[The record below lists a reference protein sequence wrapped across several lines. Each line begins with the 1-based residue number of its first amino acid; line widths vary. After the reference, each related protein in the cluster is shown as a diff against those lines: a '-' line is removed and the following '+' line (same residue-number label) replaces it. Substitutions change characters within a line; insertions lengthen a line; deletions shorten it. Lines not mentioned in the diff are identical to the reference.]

1 MKVSKNIFKA
11 YDIRGIYGKELTI
24 SSAKLI
30 AKSLCQIYKN
40 GNDKIVIGRDGRL
53 SSHDLSVALTNQF
66 LECGKNVIDIG
77 QVPTPILY
85 FAVENLKL
93 NSGIMITGSHN
104 PKEYNGLKII
114 MDGHT
119 LAGEEIK
126 NIHSFILKDNACNLN
141 DKKTTLENINFED
154 KYINSL
160 CKDIKIR
167 KNIKIIIDGGN
178 GVAGKLAIK
187 AFKNLGLDVI
197 DLFCDIDGNFPNHSP
212 NPSELKNL
220 QDLIKLIKEKKYDLG
235 IAFDGDGDRCVL
247 VDNMG
252 NVLWPDKQMMLY
264 SKDVLSNNKGANII
278 YDIKSSKNLKG
289 YIENFGGKPIIC
301 RTGHSYIKKK
311 MKEVNAILAGEMSGH
326 IFFHDRWYG
335 FDDGIYAAARMIE
348 IISQGHLTSAELFD
362 ELPQSFST
370 PEINIKVNKD
380 GFQHDFMEEFSRN
393 AEFPD
398 AAEIIKIDGL
408 RAEYDGGWGLLRPSN
423 TSPYLVMR
431 FEADTKECLNKI
443 RRNFINEILKIDS
456 SLEIPNE

>member
-1 MKVSKNIFKA
+1 MC
-11 YDIRGIYGKELTI
+11 IRD
-24 SSAKLI
+24 SCKLDWSFPKYNPNPEDLKMLHEI
-30 AKSLCQIYKN
+30 AKC
-40 GNDKIVIGRDGRL
+40 V
-53 SSHDLSVALTNQF
+53 
-66 LECGKNVIDIG
+66 
-77 QVPTPILY
+77 
-85 FAVENLKL
+85 
-93 NSGIMITGSHN
+93 
-104 PKEYNGLKII
+104 
-114 MDGHT
+114 
-119 LAGEEIK
+119 
-126 NIHSFILKDNACNLN
+126 KDN
-141 DKKTTLENINFED
+141 
-154 KYINSL
+154 
-160 CKDIKIR
+160 
-167 KNIKIIIDGGN
+167 
-178 GVAGKLAIK
+178 K
-187 AFKNLGLDVI
+187 ADVG
-197 DLFCDIDGNFPNHSP
+197 FG
-212 NPSELKNL
+212 
-220 QDLIKLIKEKKYDLG
+220 
-235 IAFDGDGDRCVL
+235 FDGDGDRCVL

-348 IISQGHLTSAELFD
+348 IISQGDLTSAELFD

-393 AEFPD
+393 AEFPC
-398 AAEIIKIDGL
+398 EVVIIKIDGL
-408 RAEYDGGWGLLRPSN
+408 RAEYENGWGLLRASN
-423 TSPYLVMR
+423 TTPCLVMR